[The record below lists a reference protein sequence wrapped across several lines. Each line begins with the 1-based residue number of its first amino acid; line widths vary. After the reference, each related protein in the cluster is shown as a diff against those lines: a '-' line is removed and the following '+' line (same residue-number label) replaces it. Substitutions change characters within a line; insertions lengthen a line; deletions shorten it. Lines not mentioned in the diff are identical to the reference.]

1 MSEKRGVSNVVK
13 RDSSVVAFEKNK
25 IETAVKKAALSVGK
39 NEDKAEQIG
48 KEVARIVAKELEKR
62 FISKAPDVENVQD
75 AVEKALMESYPDIA
89 KSFILYRQQRHEVR
103 EMKKFY
109 GVKDDMKLSVN
120 AIKILEARYLL
131 KDNEGNVIE
140 TPREMFRRVA
150 KAVAFVEKKSDRE
163 KYEKEFYE
171 MMANQE
177 FLPNSPTLMNAGTEL
192 GQLSACFV
200 IPVNDSLEEIFDAV
214 KAMALIQQSGGG
226 TGFAFSR
233 LRPKGDIVK
242 STKGVASGPISFMRV
257 FDTATEV
264 IKQGGRRRG
273 ANMGILRADHP
284 DIVDFVNCKSE
295 EGKFSNFN
303 LSVGATESFMQAVQ
317 KNEKFE
323 IINPRSGKAE
333 EKINAK
339 SLFELI
345 ISNAWRTG
353 DPGMIFLDEIN
364 RKNLVPKLGKI
375 ESTNPC
381 VTKDNWIMTSE
392 GPRQVYELINKR
404 FSAAI
409 GSTLILSKQ
418 GFFKTGNKQ
427 VYRLKT
433 KEGFEVKLTPEH
445 KVSKIKKLTR
455 HKIETKWAEASNLR
469 KGDKILINN
478 HKNLKWGGEY
488 GKDEGYL
495 IGLLLGDGTIKK
507 DKTLLC
513 SWGDSKGPKSVRETT
528 YQILNK
534 SPHRSDFKGWMLVK
548 ARNEYRL
555 STVYLKKL
563 AEKLG
568 LNPRNKV
575 ITERIEKASS
585 DFYRGFVS
593 GFFDTDG
600 CVIGNQKK
608 GVSVRLAQSNLG
620 TLKAVQRMLLR
631 LGIFSKIY
639 QNRRKA
645 SKRKLPD
652 GRGGLKEY
660 NTKPQHELV
669 ITNANLVKFYEKI
682 GFKDIE
688 KQEKLKKAIKNYKR
702 KTNAERFI
710 ATIDKIIPCGKEEV
724 FDVQIPGKNAFDAN
738 GFVVHNCGE
747 QPLLPYESC
756 NLGSINLS
764 KMAEGKTISW
774 VKLKRTVR
782 RAVRFLDNVIDANK
796 YTLKQIE
803 NNTKRTRK
811 IGLGVMGFAE
821 MLIKLGIPYDSEI
834 ALNTAERLMKFIT
847 KEARTASEEIGEEK
861 GSFPAFKLSRLAN
874 YKAMRNTTVTTIA
887 PTGTISIIAG
897 CSSGIEPL
905 FAVSFIRN
913 VLEGTKMLEIN
924 SLFEETAKLRKI
936 HSKEIMMKIAENGSL
951 QEIAGI
957 PEDIKRIFK
966 TALDIA
972 PEWHVRMQAAFQQ
985 HTDNAVSK
993 TVNLP
998 YDATIDDIRKI
1009 YLLAHQL
1016 RCKGI
1021 TVYRYGS
1028 KKEQVLYTGQA
1039 LTKELG
1045 ETRHVRAE
1053 SDYAGGCPTIYCP
1066 F

>member
-13 RDSSVVAFEKNK
+13 RDSSVVPFERQK
-25 IETAVKKAALSVGK
+25 IETAVKKSALSVGK

-48 KEVARIVAKELEKR
+48 KEVARSVVKELEKR
-62 FISKAPDVENVQD
+62 FVAKVPHVENVQD

-89 KSFILYRQQRHEVR
+89 KSFILYRQHRHEVR

-109 GVKDDMKLSVN
+109 GVEDDMKLSVN
-120 AIKILEARYLL
+120 AVKILEARYLL

-150 KAVAFVEKKSDRE
+150 KAVASVEKKNERE
-163 KYEKEFYE
+163 KLEKEFYE

-177 FLPNSPTLMNAGTEL
+177 FLPNSPTLMNAGTVL

-200 IPVNDSLEEIFDAV
+200 IPVGDSLEEIFDAV
-214 KAMALIQQSGGG
+214 KAMAIIQQSGGG

-242 STKGVASGPISFMRV
+242 STKGVASGPVSFMKV
-257 FDTATEV
+257 FDMATEV

-284 DIVDFVNCKSE
+284 DIVDFVNCKAE
-295 EGKFSNFN
+295 EGKFTNFN
-303 LSVGATESFMQAVQ
+303 LSVGATEGFMQAVQ

-323 IINPRSGKAE
+323 IVNPRSGKAE
-333 EKINAK
+333 GKINAK

-345 ISNAWRTG
+345 VSNAWRTG
-353 DPGMIFLDEIN
+353 DPGIIFIDEIN
-364 RKNLVPKLGKI
+364 RKNLVPKLGRI
-375 ESTNPC
+375 ESTNP
-381 VTKDNWIMTSE
+381 
-392 GPRQVYELINKR
+392 
-404 FSAAI
+404 
-409 GSTLILSKQ
+409 
-418 GFFKTGNKQ
+418 
-427 VYRLKT
+427 
-433 KEGFEVKLTPEH
+433 
-445 KVSKIKKLTR
+445 
-455 HKIETKWAEASNLR
+455 
-469 KGDKILINN
+469 
-478 HKNLKWGGEY
+478 
-488 GKDEGYL
+488 
-495 IGLLLGDGTIKK
+495 
-507 DKTLLC
+507 
-513 SWGDSKGPKSVRETT
+513 
-528 YQILNK
+528 
-534 SPHRSDFKGWMLVK
+534 
-548 ARNEYRL
+548 
-555 STVYLKKL
+555 
-563 AEKLG
+563 
-568 LNPRNKV
+568 
-575 ITERIEKASS
+575 
-585 DFYRGFVS
+585 
-593 GFFDTDG
+593 
-600 CVIGNQKK
+600 
-608 GVSVRLAQSNLG
+608 
-620 TLKAVQRMLLR
+620 
-631 LGIFSKIY
+631 
-639 QNRRKA
+639 
-645 SKRKLPD
+645 
-652 GRGGLKEY
+652 
-660 NTKPQHELV
+660 
-669 ITNANLVKFYEKI
+669 
-682 GFKDIE
+682 
-688 KQEKLKKAIKNYKR
+688 
-702 KTNAERFI
+702 
-710 ATIDKIIPCGKEEV
+710 
-724 FDVQIPGKNAFDAN
+724 
-738 GFVVHNCGE
+738 CGE

-756 NLGSINLS
+756 NLGSINLAR
-764 KMAEGKTISW
+764 MVEGKTIGW
-774 VKLKRTVR
+774 VKLKRTIR

-821 MLIKLGIPYDSEI
+821 LLIKLGIPYDSEI
-834 ALNTAERLMKFIT
+834 ALNTADRLMKFIT
-847 KEARTASEEIGEEK
+847 KEARTVSEEIGNEK
-861 GSFPAFKLSRLAN
+861 GSFPAFKQSRLAN
-874 YKAMRNTTVTTIA
+874 YKTMRNATVTTIA

-913 VLEGTKMLEIN
+913 VLEGTKMLETT
-924 SLFEETAKLRKI
+924 SLFEEISKQRKI
-936 HSKEIMMKIAENGSL
+936 HSKELMMKIAENGSL

-1021 TVYRYGS
+1021 TIYRYGS

-1053 SDYAGGCPTIYCP
+1053 SDYAGGCPTTYCP